1 MAFTGVDFNK
11 EVERR
16 IDKVYSDYYDPT
28 TQKAFFRR
36 SLQLSITSK
45 YNVLDTQK
53 RYDEIRSLLVYAR
66 EVPATTGRILLQP
79 LAVTAY
85 SYIPNPLFPLASTS
99 TITTAFPHMLQVSD
113 IVNVNINGS
122 TGTLSVSIAVAAVT
136 DYTITVLSG
145 AAGNIGTFLSGSVVT
160 TDMVQDYMHLFSV
173 RAAYIFEN
181 EDEIDSVLATPSKIE
196 ITLQKRS
203 QLRDGNK
210 ITISGALPINNGL
223 NGERYVKQ
231 IGTRRYRLYNDE
243 ELLSPV
249 VATSAYVSGGVITSM
264 KMNSCFQLKP
274 DQYVQ
279 KVDAP
284 TKRFPRY
291 QMADNAIIIEPKSNL
306 QYVEMDYIKL
316 PPFEIDPLNNDT
328 DLLLYYS
335 QEFIEYLVDFTA
347 RLFDLDTKNM
357 QGLNMDTPQVVTN
370 Q

>member
-1 MAFTGVDFNK
+1 MAFTGVDFNR

-79 LAVTAY
+79 IALTN
-85 SYIPNPLFPLASTS
+85 YIYGVIPPLGGLGVV
-99 TITTAFPHMLQVSD
+99 TTAFPHMLQAGDSLS
-113 IVNVNINGS
+113 VNVTGINGI
-122 TGTLSVSIAVAAVT
+122 LSQSVVALSVT
-136 DYTITVLSG
+136 DYTITFQIGVV
-145 AAGNIGTFLSGSVVT
+145 GNIGTFQSGNVVT

-181 EDEIDSVLATPSKIE
+181 EDEIDSVAATPSKIE

-210 ITISGALPINNGL
+210 ITISGAVGANGM

-279 KVDAP
+279 KVDSP

-316 PPFEIDPLNNDT
+316 PPFEIDPLNNET

-335 QEFIEYLVDFTA
+335 QEFIEYLVDYTA
-347 RLFDLDTKNM
+347 RLFDLDTKNV

>member
-16 IDKVYSDYYDPT
+16 IDKVYSDYYDPE

-85 SYIPNPLFPLASTS
+85 SYVFSPLFPSTSFS
-99 TITTAFPHMLQVSD
+99 TITTAFPHMLQNGDTASVS
-113 IVNVNINGS
+113 VTGS
-122 TGTLSVSIAVAAVT
+122 TGTLSISGAVASVT
-136 DYTITVLSG
+136 DYTFAILSG
-145 AAGNIGTFLSGSVVT
+145 VAGNIGSFRSGNVVT

-173 RAAYIFEN
+173 RAAYLFEN
-181 EDEIDSVLATPSKIE
+181 EDEINSVAATPSKIE

-210 ITISGALPINNGL
+210 ITISGVVGANGM

-231 IGTRRYRLYNDE
+231 IGTRRYRLYNDQ

-249 VATSAYVSGGVITSM
+249 VATSAYISGGVITST
-264 KMNSCFQLKP
+264 KINSCFQLKP

-279 KVDAP
+279 KVDSP

-316 PPFEIDPLNNDT
+316 PPFEIDPLNNNT

-347 RLFDLDTKNM
+347 RLFDLDTKNV

>member
-1 MAFTGVDFNK
+1 MAFTGVDFNR

-16 IDKVYSDYYDPT
+16 IDKVYSDYYDPA

-66 EVPATTGRILLQP
+66 QVPATTGRILLQP
-79 LAVTAY
+79 IAITA
-85 SYIPNPLFPLASTS
+85 FDGTVV
-99 TITTAFPHMLQVSD
+99 TTAFPNMLQTGDTPSLS
-113 IVNVNINGS
+113 ITGS
-122 TGTLSVSIAVAAVT
+122 TGTFTGSPSV
-136 DYTITVLSG
+136 TVLTAYTFSIPSVT
-145 AAGNIGTFLSGSVVT
+145 IGTFQSGNVVT
-160 TDMVQDYMHLFSV
+160 SNMIQDYMHLFSI
-173 RAAYIFEN
+173 RAAYLFEN

-203 QLRDGNK
+203 QLRDGDM
-210 ITISGALPINNGL
+210 ITIANVVGANGM
-223 NGERYVKQ
+223 NGDRYVKQ
-231 IGTRRYRLYNDE
+231 VGTRRYRLYNDA

-249 VATSAYVSGGVITSM
+249 VATSAYISGGTITSM

-279 KVDAP
+279 KIDTP

-291 QMADNAIIIEPKSNL
+291 QMADNAIVIEPKSNL

-316 PPFEIDPLNNDT
+316 PPFEIDPLNNET

-347 RLFDLDTKNM
+347 RLFDLDTKNV

>member
-16 IDKVYSDYYDPT
+16 IDKVYSDYYDPA

-66 EVPATTGRILLQP
+66 QVPATTGRILLQP
-79 LAVTAY
+79 IA
-85 SYIPNPLFPLASTS
+85 ITS
-99 TITTAFPHMLQVSD
+99 FDGTIVTTAFPNMLQTGDTPSLS
-113 IVNVNINGS
+113 ITGS
-122 TGTLSVSIAVAAVT
+122 TGTFTGSPSVI
-136 DYTITVLSG
+136 VLS
-145 AAGNIGTFLSGSVVT
+145 AYTFSIPSVTIGTFQSGSVVT
-160 TDMVQDYMHLFSV
+160 SNMIQDYMHLFSI
-173 RAAYIFEN
+173 RAAYLFQN
-181 EDEIDSVLATPSKIE
+181 EDEIDSVNATPSKIE

-210 ITISGALPINNGL
+210 ITISGVVGANGM

-249 VATSAYVSGGVITSM
+249 VATSAYISGGTITST

-279 KVDAP
+279 KIDTP

-291 QMADNAIIIEPKSNL
+291 QMADNAIVIEPKSNL

-335 QEFIEYLVDFTA
+335 QEFIEYLVDYTA
-347 RLFDLDTKNM
+347 RLFDLDTKNV

>member
-16 IDKVYSDYYDPT
+16 IDKVYSDYYDPA

-79 LAVTAY
+79 IAVTAY
-85 SYIPNPLFPLASTS
+85 SYSPTPFFPATSIS

-113 IVNVNINGS
+113 VISVNINGS
-122 TGTLSVSIAVAAVT
+122 TDSFSASVAVIAVT

-145 AAGNIGTFLSGSVVT
+145 AAGNIGSFRSGKVVT
-160 TDMVQDYMHLFSV
+160 TDMVQDYMHLFSI
-173 RAAYIFEN
+173 RAAYVFEN
-181 EDEIDSVLATPSKIE
+181 EDEIDSVNATPSKIE

-210 ITISGALPINNGL
+210 ITISGVVGANGM

-249 VATSAYVSGGVITSM
+249 VATSAYISGGVITST

-279 KVDAP
+279 KVDSP

-316 PPFEIDPLNNDT
+316 PPFEIDPLNNET

-347 RLFDLDTKNM
+347 RLFDLDTKNV

>member
-16 IDKVYSDYYDPT
+16 IDKVYSDYYDPI

-53 RYDEIRSLLVYAR
+53 RYDEIRSLLVYSR
-66 EVPATTGRILLQP
+66 QVPATTGRILLQP
-79 LAVTAY
+79 IAIT
-85 SYIPNPLFPLASTS
+85 SYNDTTGLVV
-99 TITTAFPHMLQVSD
+99 TAFPHMLQVS
-113 IVNVNINGS
+113 ISPAISITSSGVSYTS
-122 TGTLSVSIAVAAVT
+122 TGPVLSVPSEFSFTVAPFAP
-136 DYTITVLSG
+136 
-145 AAGNIGTFLSGSVVT
+145 GTFEAGQVVT
-160 TDMVQDYMHLFSV
+160 TDMVQDYMHLFSI
-173 RAAYIFEN
+173 RAAYLFEN
-181 EDEIDSVLATPSKIE
+181 EDEISAVTATPQKIE

-203 QLRDGNK
+203 QLRDGDM
-210 ITISGALPINNGL
+210 ISISGAIGATGMNGV
-223 NGERYVKQ
+223 RYVKQ
-231 IGTRRYRLYNDE
+231 IGTRRYRLYLDQ

-249 VATSAYVSGGVITSM
+249 VATLAYVSGGTITSV

-279 KVDAP
+279 KLDYP

-291 QMADNAIIIEPKSNL
+291 QMADNAIIVEPKSSL

-316 PPFEIDPLNNDT
+316 PPFEIDPLNNET
-328 DLLLYYS
+328 DLLLYYT

-347 RLFDLDTKNM
+347 RLFDLDTKNL
-357 QGLNMDTPQVVTN
+357 QALNIDTPQVVTN

>member
-36 SLQLSITSK
+36 ALQLSITSK

-79 LAVTAY
+79 IAITAF
-85 SYIPNPLFPLASTS
+85 NGTVV
-99 TITTAFPHMLQVSD
+99 TTAFPHMLQTGNTPALN
-113 IVNVNINGS
+113 IVGS
-122 TGTLSVSIAVAAVT
+122 TGTFTGSPSVTVSNEFTFSIPSVS
-136 DYTITVLSG
+136 
-145 AAGNIGTFLSGSVVT
+145 IGTFLSGNVVT

-173 RAAYIFEN
+173 RAAYLFEN
-181 EDEIDSVLATPSKIE
+181 EDEIDSVAATPSKIE

-210 ITISGALPINNGL
+210 ITISGVVGANGM
-223 NGERYVKQ
+223 NGDRYVKQ
-231 IGTRRYRLYNDE
+231 VGTRRYRLYNDE

-249 VATSAYVSGGVITSM
+249 VATSAYVSGGTITST
-264 KMNSCFQLKP
+264 KINSCFQLKP

-279 KVDAP
+279 KVDSP

-316 PPFEIDPLNNDT
+316 PPFEIDPLNDQT

-347 RLFDLDTKNM
+347 RLFDLDTKNV

>member
-1 MAFTGVDFNK
+1 MAFTGVDFNR

-16 IDKVYSDYYDPT
+16 IDKVYSDYYDPA

-66 EVPATTGRILLQP
+66 EVTATTGRILLQP
-79 LAVTAY
+79 IAITAF
-85 SYIPNPLFPLASTS
+85 NGTVV
-99 TITTAFPHMLQVSD
+99 TTAFPHMLENGNSATVD
-113 IVNVNINGS
+113 IVGS
-122 TGTLSVSIAVAAVT
+122 TAQYAGTFAVSAVT
-136 DYTITVLSG
+136 QYTFTIP
-145 AAGNIGTFLSGSVVT
+145 AASIGTFQSGNVVT

-173 RAAYIFEN
+173 RAAYTFEN
-181 EDEIDSVLATPSKIE
+181 EDEIDSVAATPSKIE

-210 ITISGALPINNGL
+210 ITISGAVGANGM
-223 NGERYVKQ
+223 NGVRYVKQ

-249 VATSAYVSGGVITSM
+249 VATSAYISGGTITST

-279 KVDAP
+279 KVDSP

-306 QYVEMDYIKL
+306 QYVEMDYIKIQ
-316 PPFEIDPLNNDT
+316 PFEIDPLNNET

-347 RLFDLDTKNM
+347 RLFDLDTKNV

>member
-16 IDKVYSDYYDPT
+16 IDKVYSDYYDPA

-79 LAVTAY
+79 IAVTAY
-85 SYIPNPLFPLASTS
+85 SYVFSPLFPSASFS
-99 TITTAFPHMLQVSD
+99 TITTAFPHMLQNGDTASVS
-113 IVNVNINGS
+113 VTGS
-122 TGTLSVSIAVAAVT
+122 TGTLSISGAVATVT
-136 DYTITVLSG
+136 DFTFSILTGV
-145 AAGNIGTFLSGSVVT
+145 AGNIGSFRSGNVVT

-173 RAAYIFEN
+173 RAAYVFEN
-181 EDEIDSVLATPSKIE
+181 EDEIDSVNATPSKIE

-210 ITISGALPINNGL
+210 ITISGVVGANGM

-249 VATSAYVSGGVITSM
+249 VATSAYVSGGVITST
-264 KMNSCFQLKP
+264 KINSCFQLKP

-279 KVDAP
+279 KVDSP

-347 RLFDLDTKNM
+347 RLFDLDTKNV

>member
-1 MAFTGVDFNK
+1 MAFTGVDFNR

-16 IDKVYSDYYDPT
+16 IDKVYSDYYDPA
-28 TQKAFFRR
+28 TQKACFRR

-66 EVPATTGRILLQP
+66 QVPATTGRILLQP
-79 LAVTAY
+79 IAITA
-85 SYIPNPLFPLASTS
+85 FDGTVV
-99 TITTAFPHMLQVSD
+99 TTAFPNMLQTGDTPSLS
-113 IVNVNINGS
+113 ITGS
-122 TGTLSVSIAVAAVT
+122 TGTFTGSPSV
-136 DYTITVLSG
+136 TVLTAYTFSIPSVT
-145 AAGNIGTFLSGSVVT
+145 IGTFQSGNVVT
-160 TDMVQDYMHLFSV
+160 SNMVQDYMHLFSI
-173 RAAYIFEN
+173 RAAYLFEN

-203 QLRDGNK
+203 QLRDGDM
-210 ITISGALPINNGL
+210 ITIANVVGANGM
-223 NGERYVKQ
+223 NGDRYVKQ
-231 IGTRRYRLYNDE
+231 VGTRRYRLYNDA

-249 VATSAYVSGGVITSM
+249 VATSAYISGGTITSM

-279 KVDAP
+279 KIDTP

-291 QMADNAIIIEPKSNL
+291 QMADNAIVIEPKSNL
-306 QYVEMDYIKL
+306 QFVEMDYIKV
-316 PPFEIDPLNNDT
+316 PPFEIDPLNNET

-347 RLFDLDTKNM
+347 RLFDLDTKNV

>member
-1 MAFTGVDFNK
+1 MAFTGVDFNR

-16 IDKVYSDYYDPT
+16 IDKVYSDYYDPA

-66 EVPATTGRILLQP
+66 QVPATTGRILLQP
-79 LAVTAY
+79 IAITA
-85 SYIPNPLFPLASTS
+85 FDGTVV
-99 TITTAFPHMLQVSD
+99 TTAFPNMLQTGDTPSLS
-113 IVNVNINGS
+113 ITGS
-122 TGTLSVSIAVAAVT
+122 TGTFTGSPSV
-136 DYTITVLSG
+136 TVLTAYTFSIPSVT
-145 AAGNIGTFLSGSVVT
+145 IGTFQSGNVVT
-160 TDMVQDYMHLFSV
+160 TDMVQDYMHLFSI
-173 RAAYIFEN
+173 RAAYLFEN
-181 EDEIDSVLATPSKIE
+181 EDEIDSVAATPSKIE

-203 QLRDGNK
+203 QLRDGDM
-210 ITISGALPINNGL
+210 ITIANVVGANGM
-223 NGERYVKQ
+223 NGDRYVKQ
-231 IGTRRYRLYNDE
+231 VGTRRYRLYNDA

-249 VATSAYVSGGVITSM
+249 VATSAYISGGTITSM

-279 KVDAP
+279 KIDTP

-291 QMADNAIIIEPKSNL
+291 QMADNAIVIEPKSNL

-316 PPFEIDPLNNDT
+316 PPFEIDPLNNET

-347 RLFDLDTKNM
+347 RLFDLDTKNV

>member
-1 MAFTGVDFNK
+1 MAFTGVDFNR

-16 IDKVYSDYYDPT
+16 IDKVYSDYYDPA

-66 EVPATTGRILLQP
+66 QVPASTGRILLQP
-79 LAVTAY
+79 IAITAFDGT
-85 SYIPNPLFPLASTS
+85 NV
-99 TITTAFPHMLQVSD
+99 TTAFPNMLQTGNTPALT
-113 IVNVNINGS
+113 ITGS
-122 TGTLSVSIAVAAVT
+122 TGTFTGSPSVTVTSPYTFSIAPVA
-136 DYTITVLSG
+136 
-145 AAGNIGTFLSGSVVT
+145 IGTFQSGNVVT
-160 TDMVQDYMHLFSV
+160 TDMVQDYMHLFSI
-173 RAAYIFEN
+173 RAAYLFEN
-181 EDEIDSVLATPSKIE
+181 EDEIDSVNATPSKIE

-203 QLRDGNK
+203 QLRDGDM
-210 ITISGALPINNGL
+210 ITISGAVGANGM
-223 NGERYVKQ
+223 NGVRYVKQ
-231 IGTRRYRLYNDE
+231 IGTRRYRLYNDA

-249 VATSAYVSGGVITSM
+249 VATSAYISGGTITST

-279 KVDAP
+279 KIDTP

-291 QMADNAIIIEPKSNL
+291 QMADNAIVIEPKSNL

-316 PPFEIDPLNNDT
+316 PPFEIDPLNNET

-347 RLFDLDTKNM
+347 RLFDLDTKNV

>member
-16 IDKVYSDYYDPT
+16 IDKVYSDYYDPA

-79 LAVTAY
+79 IALTNYLYGVV
-85 SYIPNPLFPLASTS
+85 PPLGSLGV
-99 TITTAFPHMLQVSD
+99 ITTAFPHMIQPTES
-113 IVNVNINGS
+113 VNINITGS
-122 TGTLSVSIAVAAVT
+122 GGTLSASVVAISVT
-136 DYTITVLSG
+136 DFTITFQIGVI
-145 AAGNIGTFLSGSVVT
+145 GNIGTFLSGNVVT

-173 RAAYIFEN
+173 RAAYTFEN
-181 EDEIDSVLATPSKIE
+181 EDEINSVAATPSKIE

-210 ITISGALPINNGL
+210 ITISGVVGANGM

-231 IGTRRYRLYNDE
+231 IGTRRYRLYNDQ

-249 VATSAYVSGGVITSM
+249 VATSAYISGGVITST
-264 KMNSCFQLKP
+264 KINSCFQLKP

-279 KVDAP
+279 KVDSP

-316 PPFEIDPLNNDT
+316 PPFEIDPLNNNT

-347 RLFDLDTKNM
+347 RLFDLDTKNV

>member
-16 IDKVYSDYYDPT
+16 IDKVYSDYYDPA

-79 LAVTAY
+79 IAVTAY
-85 SYIPNPLFPLASTS
+85 SYVFSPIFPSASFS
-99 TITTAFPHMLQVSD
+99 TITTAFPHMLQNGDTASVS
-113 IVNVNINGS
+113 VTGS
-122 TGTLSVSIAVAAVT
+122 TGTLSISGAVATVT
-136 DYTITVLSG
+136 DFTFSILTGV
-145 AAGNIGTFLSGSVVT
+145 AGNIGTFQSGNVVT
-160 TDMVQDYMHLFSV
+160 TDMAQDYMHLFSV

-181 EDEIDSVLATPSKIE
+181 EDEIDSVNATPSKIE

-210 ITISGALPINNGL
+210 ITISGVVGANGM
-223 NGERYVKQ
+223 NGDRYVKQ

-249 VATSAYVSGGVITSM
+249 VATSAYISGGVITST

-279 KVDAP
+279 KVDSP

-347 RLFDLDTKNM
+347 RLFDLDTKNV

>member
-16 IDKVYSDYYDPT
+16 IDKVYSDYYDPA

-79 LAVTAY
+79 IAVTAY
-85 SYIPNPLFPLASTS
+85 SYVFIPIAPQASFS

-113 IVNVNINGS
+113 VVNVNINGS
-122 TGTLSVSIAVAAVT
+122 TGTLSASVAVTSVT
-136 DYTITVLSG
+136 DYTFTILSG
-145 AAGNIGTFLSGSVVT
+145 VAGNIGSFRSGSVVT

-181 EDEIDSVLATPSKIE
+181 EDEIDSVAATPSKIE

-210 ITISGALPINNGL
+210 ITISGAVGANGM

-249 VATSAYVSGGVITSM
+249 VATSAYISGGTITSM

-279 KVDAP
+279 KVDSP

-347 RLFDLDTKNM
+347 RLFDLDTKNV

>member
-16 IDKVYSDYYDPT
+16 IDKVYSDYYDPI

-79 LAVTAY
+79 IAITA
-85 SYIPNPLFPLASTS
+85 FTG
-99 TITTAFPHMLQVSD
+99 TVVTTAFPNMLQTGDTPSLT
-113 IVNVNINGS
+113 IVGSLVTFTGSPSVTVINEF
-122 TGTLSVSIAVAAVT
+122 TFSIASVA
-136 DYTITVLSG
+136 
-145 AAGNIGTFLSGSVVT
+145 IGTFQSGSVVT

-181 EDEIDSVLATPSKIE
+181 EDEINSVAATPSKIE

-210 ITISGALPINNGL
+210 ITISGVVGANGM

-231 IGTRRYRLYNDE
+231 IGTRRYRLYNDQ

-249 VATSAYVSGGVITSM
+249 VATSAYISGGVITST
-264 KMNSCFQLKP
+264 KINSCFQLKP

-279 KVDAP
+279 KVDSP

-316 PPFEIDPLNNDT
+316 PPFEIDPLNNET

-347 RLFDLDTKNM
+347 RLFDLDTKNV
-357 QGLNMDTPQVVTN
+357 QALNMDTPQVVTN

>member
-16 IDKVYSDYYDPT
+16 IDKVYSDYYDPI

-36 SLQLSITSK
+36 ALQLSITSK

-85 SYIPNPLFPLASTS
+85 TYLGNPLFPSLSIS
-99 TITTAFPHMLQVSD
+99 NITTAFPHMLQVSD

-122 TGTLSVSIAVAAVT
+122 TGTLSASVAVASVT
-136 DYTITVLSG
+136 DYTFTVLSG
-145 AAGNIGTFLSGSVVT
+145 AVGNIGTFLSGNVVT

-181 EDEIDSVLATPSKIE
+181 EDEINSVAATPSKIE

-231 IGTRRYRLYNDE
+231 IGTRRYRLYNDQ

-249 VATSAYVSGGVITSM
+249 VATAAYISGGVITST
-264 KMNSCFQLKP
+264 KINSCFQLKP

-279 KVDAP
+279 KVDSP

-335 QEFIEYLVDFTA
+335 QEFIEYLVDYTA
-347 RLFDLDTKNM
+347 RLFDLDTKNV
-357 QGLNMDTPQVVTN
+357 QALNMDTPQVVTN

>member
-1 MAFTGVDFNK
+1 MAFTGVDFNR

-66 EVPATTGRILLQP
+66 QVTATTGRILLQP
-79 LAVTAY
+79 IALTNYLYGV
-85 SYIPNPLFPLASTS
+85 IPPLGSLGV
-99 TITTAFPHMLQVSD
+99 ITTAFPHMIQPTQS
-113 IVNVNINGS
+113 VNINITGS
-122 TGTLSVSIAVAAVT
+122 GGSLSQSVVALSVT
-136 DYTITVLSG
+136 DYTITFPIGV
-145 AAGNIGTFLSGSVVT
+145 AGNIGTFQSGSVVT

-181 EDEIDSVLATPSKIE
+181 EDEINSVAATPSKIE

-210 ITISGALPINNGL
+210 ITISGVVGANGM

-231 IGTRRYRLYNDE
+231 IGTRRYRLYNDA

-249 VATSAYVSGGVITSM
+249 VATSAYISGGVITST
-264 KMNSCFQLKP
+264 KINSCFQLKP

-279 KVDAP
+279 KVDSP

-335 QEFIEYLVDFTA
+335 QEFIEYLVDYTA
-347 RLFDLDTKNM
+347 RLFDLDTKNV
-357 QGLNMDTPQVVTN
+357 QALNMDTPQVVTN

>member
-1 MAFTGVDFNK
+1 MAFTGVDFNR

-16 IDKVYSDYYDPT
+16 IDKVYSDYYDPA

-66 EVPATTGRILLQP
+66 QVTATTGRILLQP
-79 LAVTAY
+79 IAITAF
-85 SYIPNPLFPLASTS
+85 NGTVV
-99 TITTAFPHMLQVSD
+99 TTAFPHMLENGNSATVD
-113 IVNVNINGS
+113 IVGS
-122 TGTLSVSIAVAAVT
+122 TGQYAGTFVVSAVT
-136 DYTITVLSG
+136 QYTFTIPVAS
-145 AAGNIGTFLSGSVVT
+145 IGTFQSGNVVT
-160 TDMVQDYMHLFSV
+160 MDMVQDYMHLFSV
-173 RAAYIFEN
+173 RAAYTFEN
-181 EDEIDSVLATPSKIE
+181 EDEIDSVTATPSKIE

-210 ITISGALPINNGL
+210 ITISNVIGANGM

-249 VATSAYVSGGVITSM
+249 VATSAYISGGTITST

-279 KVDAP
+279 KVDSP

-316 PPFEIDPLNNDT
+316 PPFEIDPLNNET

-347 RLFDLDTKNM
+347 RLFDLDTKNV

>member
-1 MAFTGVDFNK
+1 MAFTGVDFNR

-16 IDKVYSDYYDPT
+16 IDKVYSDYYDPA

-79 LAVTAY
+79 IAVTAY
-85 SYIPNPLFPLASTS
+85 SYVFSPLFPPASFS
-99 TITTAFPHMLQVSD
+99 TITTAFPHMLQNGDTASVS
-113 IVNVNINGS
+113 VTGS
-122 TGTLSVSIAVAAVT
+122 TGTLSISGAVATVT
-136 DYTITVLSG
+136 DYTFTILTGV
-145 AAGNIGTFLSGSVVT
+145 AGNIGSFRSGSVVT

-181 EDEIDSVLATPSKIE
+181 EDEIDSVAATPSKIE

-210 ITISGALPINNGL
+210 ITISGVVGANGM

-249 VATSAYVSGGVITSM
+249 VATSAYISGGVITST

-279 KVDAP
+279 KVDSP

-316 PPFEIDPLNNDT
+316 PPFEIDPLNNET

-335 QEFIEYLVDFTA
+335 QEFIEYLVDYTA
-347 RLFDLDTKNM
+347 RLFDLDTKNV

>member
-1 MAFTGVDFNK
+1 MAFTGVDFNR

-16 IDKVYSDYYDPT
+16 IDKVYSDYYDPA

-79 LAVTAY
+79 IAVTGY
-85 SYIPNPLFPLASTS
+85 SYVFSPLFPPASFS
-99 TITTAFPHMLQVSD
+99 TITTAFPHMLQNGNTASVS
-113 IVNVNINGS
+113 VVGS
-122 TGTLSVSIAVAAVT
+122 TGTLSISGAVATVT
-136 DYTITVLSG
+136 DFTFAILTG
-145 AAGNIGTFLSGSVVT
+145 IAGNIGSFRSGNVVT
-160 TDMVQDYMHLFSV
+160 TDMVQDYMHLFSI
-173 RAAYIFEN
+173 RAAYLFQN
-181 EDEIDSVLATPSKIE
+181 EDEIDSVNATPSKIE

-203 QLRDGNK
+203 QLRDGDM
-210 ITISGALPINNGL
+210 ITISNVVGANGM
-223 NGERYVKQ
+223 NGDRYVKQ
-231 IGTRRYRLYNDE
+231 IGTRRYRLYSDA

-249 VATSAYVSGGVITSM
+249 VATSAYISGGTITST

-279 KVDAP
+279 KIDTP

-291 QMADNAIIIEPKSNL
+291 QMADNAIVIEPKSNL

-316 PPFEIDPLNNDT
+316 PPFEIDPLNNET

-347 RLFDLDTKNM
+347 RLFDLDTKNV
-357 QGLNMDTPQVVTN
+357 QGLNIDTPQVVTN

>member
-16 IDKVYSDYYDPT
+16 IDKVYSDYYDPA

-66 EVPATTGRILLQP
+66 EVTATTGRILLQP
-79 LAVTAY
+79 IAITA
-85 SYIPNPLFPLASTS
+85 FDGTVV
-99 TITTAFPHMLQVSD
+99 TTAFPHMLQNGDDATVD
-113 IVNVNINGS
+113 IVGS
-122 TGTLSVSIAVAAVT
+122 TAPYAGTFAVSAVT
-136 DYTITVLSG
+136 QYTFTIPS
-145 AAGNIGTFLSGSVVT
+145 ASIGTFQSGNVVT
-160 TDMVQDYMHLFSV
+160 TDMVQDYMHLFSI
-173 RAAYIFEN
+173 RAAYVFEN
-181 EDEIDSVLATPSKIE
+181 EDEIDSVAATPSKIE

-210 ITISGALPINNGL
+210 ITISGVVGANGM
-223 NGERYVKQ
+223 NGDKYVKQ

-249 VATSAYVSGGVITSM
+249 VATSAYISGGVITST

-279 KVDAP
+279 KVDSP

-347 RLFDLDTKNM
+347 RLFDLDTKNV

>member
-16 IDKVYSDYYDPT
+16 IDKVYSDYYDPA

-79 LAVTAY
+79 IAVTAY
-85 SYIPNPLFPLASTS
+85 SYFANPLFPSTSTS
-99 TITTAFPHMLQVSD
+99 TITTAFPHMLQNGDTASVS
-113 IVNVNINGS
+113 VTGS
-122 TGTLSVSIAVAAVT
+122 TGTLSISGAVVAVT
-136 DYTITVLSG
+136 DYTFTILSG

-160 TDMVQDYMHLFSV
+160 TNMVQDYMHLFSV
-173 RAAYIFEN
+173 RAAYVFEN
-181 EDEIDSVLATPSKIE
+181 EDEIDSVNATPSKIE

-210 ITISGALPINNGL
+210 ITISGVVGANGM

-249 VATSAYVSGGVITSM
+249 VATSAYVSGGVITST
-264 KMNSCFQLKP
+264 KINSCFQLKP

-279 KVDAP
+279 KVDSP

-347 RLFDLDTKNM
+347 RLFDLDTKNV